1 MVTSNNK
8 RIAKNSIYLTI
19 RMIIVLVVSLYTTR
33 VIIDALGV
41 EDYGIYN
48 VVAGFVSM
56 FTFLSSAMNNG
67 IQRFYNFELG
77 RNGDFGVKI
86 VYNVSLRVQLALA
99 ILLFVSIGFIGWW
112 YIGHKM
118 VLPPGRIIDAE
129 WLFLSAMFSLA
140 FVMLQVPYSAVVIA
154 KERMSF
160 YSIMSILNTLLAL
173 LIAILI
179 KHSSLNHLVLYG
191 ALLAL
196 AQFVMLMIYY
206 IYTRHQFKE
215 IRIERKSDRTLLK
228 SILGF
233 SGWNLFG
240 TFGGVMKEQGTNL
253 ILNLFC
259 GPVVNAA
266 RGVAAQVNGG
276 FQSLVSNLNTA
287 VRPQVTQSY
296 SQGDIDRTMRLTYSS
311 SKLSS
316 MALFMFSYPI
326 MLEIDYILSVWLG
339 KNIPDD
345 TAIFIIIVVLC
356 SFFGNL
362 NSGVSGVVHSTG
374 KMKWYQIV
382 GSIINLIA
390 LPIVYFLLFMGFS
403 AEVAMW
409 SLLLIAGLTQLA
421 ALIVLKKIIKY
432 SLKDYWTEV
441 VWPIMLVCGVSI
453 LPPYLIHHYMQPGF
467 SRFITVFIFSILE
480 IGLVIYILGLTKSER
495 TLMLSTVHIQKNN
508 KNG

>member
-1 MVTSNNK
+1 
-8 RIAKNSIYLTI
+8 
-19 RMIIVLVVSLYTTR
+19 MIIVLVVSLYTTR

-191 ALLAL
+191 ALLAV
-196 AQFVMLMIYY
+196 AQFIMLMIYF

-215 IRIERKSDRTLLK
+215 IRIERKSDKALLK

-296 SQGDIDRTMRLTYSS
+296 AQGDNDRTMRLTYSS

-409 SLLLIAGLTQLA
+409 SLLLIAALTQLA
-421 ALIVLKKIIKY
+421 ALIVLKKIVSY

-441 VWPIMLVCGVSI
+441 VWPIILVCGVSV

-467 SRFITVFIFSILE
+467 SRFITVIIFSILE
-480 IGLVIYILGLTKSER
+480 IGLVIYILGLTKNER
-495 TLMLSTVHIQKNN
+495 NLILSIVRIKKINN

>member
-1 MVTSNNK
+1 
-8 RIAKNSIYLTI
+8 
-19 RMIIVLVVSLYTTR
+19 MIIVLVVSLYTTR
-33 VIIDALGV
+33 VILDALGV

-56 FTFLSSAMNNG
+56 FTFLSTAMNNG

-77 RNGDFGVKI
+77 KNGNLGVKI
-86 VYNVSLRVQLALA
+86 VYNVSLRVQLTLA
-99 ILLFVSIGFIGWW
+99 ILLFASIGFIGWW

-118 VLPPGRIIDAE
+118 VLPHGRIGDAE
-129 WLFLSAMFSLA
+129 CLFLSAMFSLA
-140 FVMLQVPYSAVVIA
+140 FVMLQVPFSAVVIA

-191 ALLAL
+191 ILLAL
-196 AQFVMLMIYY
+196 AQFVMLLIYY
-206 IYTRHQFKE
+206 IYTRRQFKE
-215 IRIERKSDRTLLK
+215 IKIERKIDKTLLK

-253 ILNLFC
+253 ILNFFC

-296 SQGDIDRTMRLTYSS
+296 AQGDIDRTMRLTYSS

-345 TAIFIIIVVLC
+345 TAIFIVIVVLC

-382 GSIINLIA
+382 GSIVNLTA
-390 LPIVYFLLFMGFS
+390 LPIVYFLLLTGFS

-409 SLLLIAGLTQLA
+409 SLLAIAALTQLA
-421 ALIVLKKIIKY
+421 ALIVLKTVVRY
-432 SLKDYWTEV
+432 SIKDYWTEV
-441 VWPIMLVCGVSI
+441 VWPIILVCSVSI
-453 LPPYLIHHYMQPGF
+453 LPPYLIHQNMQPGF
-467 SRFITVFIFSILE
+467 LRFITVFTFSILE
-480 IGLVIYILGLTKSER
+480 TGLVIYILGLTKSER
-495 TLMLSTVHIQKNN
+495 NLIQSMLRIKKTNN
-508 KNG
+508 ENG